1 MVHPQFAEDI
11 RLIIW
16 DLDETFWNGTLTE
29 GGIQY
34 RQDCHDLVCTLNAR
48 GVMNAICSKNDR
60 AKIETILTNKGIW
73 DQFIFPSIDWTAKGP
88 RIASMLTQIGLRAQS
103 VLFIDDNP
111 MNLAQAVAAVP
122 GLNIAGPEV
131 IRHLGSAP
139 QLAGKLDPNLTRL
152 AQYKLKEAKT
162 RAALITDDSTV
173 DFLRKSE
180 VQVLFDY
187 DVEAHLDRAIELIN
201 RTNQLNFTKNR
212 LPEDQE
218 AARAELSAL
227 LSHNTSDAALIRVRD
242 RFGDYGYVGF
252 YLTRRIHNKRRLA
265 HFCFSCRTLN
275 MFIEHY
281 VYGVLNKPDLTVRGE
296 VLSDLY
302 DSEVDVD
309 WITPQTLASTTNEP
323 TRSVQEFGPVFARG
337 GCDLASLTH
346 YMSLHTPKLTQ
357 EFNEPR
363 NGQMLRRDHSAF
375 LMPALD
381 GGLSAAQLIAAKGLG
396 YQPEDFET
404 DLLSVAEPGS
414 LCFLSFWAD
423 ADIPVYRHKQS
434 GLQVPYWLVGAQS
447 HDLIARADLR
457 AAVAKTDLQRERLE
471 VLCRDYEFEG
481 LLGPDEMVARYAR
494 ILNAVPPQVHIVLM
508 LANERGPLFFLNRD
522 KPRHKHHQLLNIA
535 LRQVAARRSN
545 VTLLDPENH
554 IAVAQDLL
562 DLNHFRRDVYHRLY
576 LDLMQ
581 GLHLP
586 KVA

>member
-34 RQDCHDLVCTLNAR
+34 RQDCHDLVRTLNAR
-48 GVMNAICSKNDR
+48 GVMNAICSKNDH

-88 RIASMLTQIGLRAQS
+88 RLANMLTQIGLRAQS
-103 VLFIDDNP
+103 ALFIDDNP

-122 GLNIAGPEV
+122 GLNIAGPEM
-131 IRHLGSAP
+131 IRHLETAQ
-139 QLAGKLDPNLTRL
+139 QLAGKHDPNLTRL
-152 AQYKLKEAKT
+152 AQYKIKEAKT
-162 RAALITDDSTV
+162 RAAQITDDSTV

-212 LPEDQE
+212 LPEDQV

-252 YLTRRIHNKRRLA
+252 YLTRRIHNKRRLE

-281 VYGVLNKPDLTVRGE
+281 VYGVLNTPDLTVRGE
-296 VLSDLY
+296 VLSDVH
-302 DSEVDVD
+302 DRAVSVD
-309 WITPQTLASTTNEP
+309 WITPQTLHSKANEP
-323 TRSVQEFGPVFARG
+323 AKAVEQFGPVFARG
-337 GCDLASLTH
+337 GCDLASLMH
-346 YMSLHTPKLTQ
+346 YMSLHSPKLTQ

-381 GGLSAAQLIAAKGLG
+381 GGLTVPQLKAAEELG
-396 YQPEDFET
+396 YRPEDFET
-404 DLLSVAEPGS
+404 DLLSVTEPGS

-423 ADIPVYRHKQS
+423 ADIPLYRHRQS
-434 GLQVPYWLVGAQS
+434 GLQVPYWLVGAQN

-471 VLCRDYEFEG
+471 VLCRDYEYQG
-481 LLGPDEMVARYAR
+481 LLGSDEMVARYADV
-494 ILNAVPPQVHIVLM
+494 LNAIPPQVHIVLM

-522 KPRHKHHQLLNIA
+522 KPRHKCN
-535 LRQVAARRSN
+535 RRSN
-545 VTLLDPENH
+545 TRP
-554 IAVAQDLL
+554 
-562 DLNHFRRDVYHRLY
+562 R
-576 LDLMQ
+576 
-581 GLHLP
+581 
-586 KVA
+586 